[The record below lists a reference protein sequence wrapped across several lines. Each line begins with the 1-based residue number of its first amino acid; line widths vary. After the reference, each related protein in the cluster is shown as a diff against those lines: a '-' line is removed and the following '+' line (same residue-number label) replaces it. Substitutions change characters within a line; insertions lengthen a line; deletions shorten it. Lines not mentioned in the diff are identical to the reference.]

1 MHAYQTRENEQN
13 RLNKQNERL
22 GSDSSS
28 GEWLS
33 ILDYASRF
41 DISLSTLRRHIKSG
55 KIQYRSERGKYYLL
69 VGSLSK
75 KGAPLPSAT
84 KDSNDSSQIQSL
96 MERISDLENKLMS
109 ADEQIAELKMLVSI
123 YESQI
128 EGSSTNLNHSSIQ
141 NTADD
146 FDKDATP
153 HQTSKVNV

>member
-1 MHAYQTRENEQN
+1 MDAYQTPENERN
-13 RLNKQNERL
+13 SLKKKNEQL
-22 GSDSSS
+22 ANNSST

-75 KGAPLPSAT
+75 KGATPNSPP
-84 KDSNDSSQIQSL
+84 KNDDEFLQIQPL
-96 MERISDLENKLMS
+96 MERITDLENKLNL
-109 ADEQIAELKMLVSI
+109 ANEQIAELKMLVSI
-123 YESQI
+123 YETQI
-128 EGSSTNLNHSSIQ
+128 EDSSKNLM
-141 NTADD
+141 NTSVNGAIDD
-146 FDKDATP
+146 FEIDATP